1 MSSILREEMASD
13 FAEVASEFGAEL
25 KFAGLRTGVRCTLSE
40 TTLEADAETGGFFAG
55 TVYVAHALR
64 ADVPAEV
71 VPGTFAEY
79 GGLRLEVLRVSG
91 RREGAVCEIT
101 LMKRS

>member
-1 MSSILREEMASD
+1 MASD
-13 FAEVASEFGAEL
+13 FAEVASEFGATL
-25 KFAGLRTGVRCTLSE
+25 KFDGARVGVRCTFSE
-40 TTLEADAETGGFFAG
+40 ATLEADAATGGVFAG
-55 TVYVAHALR
+55 TVYVAHVLR
-64 ADVPAEV
+64 SDVPERV

-79 GGLRLEVLRVSG
+79 GGMRLEVLRVSG